1 MLADA
6 MGQEF
11 GQIPEGWFISIPQY
25 LWFPLGRVG
34 SWGNHLEV
42 FLLMCLVFILV
53 FILVG
58 VPAGAVDWGMYM
70 QPLQGGL
77 GFLTAWW

>member
-6 MGQEF
+6 LGQEF
-11 GQIPEGWFISIPQY
+11 GQIPEGWFISIPQC
-25 LWFPLGRVG
+25 LWLPLGRVD
-34 SWGNHLEV
+34 SWGKPSEV

-53 FILVG
+53 FLLAGI
-58 VPAGAVDWGMYM
+58 PAGAVDQGTYM
-70 QPLQGGL
+70 QPLQDGL